1 MSVQA
6 ENLEGIL
13 GRSPDEGSPNSQHS
27 KDPVIDAEK
36 NIFTSPL
43 IWFVLRDFM
52 LGLFFSPKV
61 KTDNELGA
69 EKQQRGQAAGW
80 TGELDWKMWLRGR
93 KEAPHPLGYQETEAQ
108 QGG

>member
-1 MSVQA
+1 MSGQA

-52 LGLFFSPKV
+52 LGLFFFP
-61 KTDNELGA
+61 
-69 EKQQRGQAAGW
+69 
-80 TGELDWKMWLRGR
+80 
-93 KEAPHPLGYQETEAQ
+93 
-108 QGG
+108 QGKNPR